1 MAALPVPCPVRLGI
15 VKNGGLPAQLHRY
28 TMEKNL
34 HKMEKLLKN
43 GVDVDCVNH
52 LGQTPLFCASLLGL
66 GSVTELLLQFGA
78 DPNYRC
84 EDRSTPVHAAVFSC
98 NPWLLSGLLDAGGD
112 LRLHDHKGRSPQ
124 DWAEVGAQEHSARML
139 EFLKSCVTHMHSL
152 SQSPQPREVR
162 RIPSSTSSKTL
173 LRSPSLLEL
182 LKSGGSDLHLNRNIT
197 KSSAC
202 DTVQCFGFGK
212 LCIDKPGHA
221 LGLLASLPVIG
232 DSELGQADD
241 EPLLSFTCGS
251 FITMTNYSWKGC
263 RVTVKELQSLSSP
276 QGGSQEAY
284 LDLMLIEL
292 EYCSQLFHPYL
303 LQLMA
308 VSMSSDLLRVRLVYE
323 RVQVGSLH
331 NLMHQRRA
339 EFPVLR
345 AETMLL
351 VVLQVC
357 EALLYL
363 HGRALVLRAL
373 SSHSVLLTHPGVA
386 KLSGLGFM
394 VPSDNSHPRP
404 SAHLPLPPGLYN
416 WAAPEVIRRRPC
428 TGKADLYSLCALIQ
442 ELYTDSVPW
451 GPVDPRW
458 IRQTVES
465 GQALA
470 TDSSVP
476 QPYYALV
483 RVGLQPRPQDR
494 THSLQDLRYTLRQ
507 DIKELSKIGG
517 RRSGLYTDIG
527 GGLRPAGWSPE
538 SAPVKEPADAGL
550 RPTTYADAQEGS
562 LGSSMDT
569 TVDREIKDQLSQ
581 LDKLLD
587 RETET
592 GGEGGMTTDSE
603 QPLFHRDISFR
614 DILPLDDWRLCS
626 VVPSEPYSSQ
636 EEESD
641 SSTVT
646 EEEDEEEERTIMKE
660 RAVQPERPVSKKLS
674 EHISSIVLNL
684 KVSQVLLQQSEC
696 NLADV
701 ETGRCRREP
710 VDEVDGGA
718 EGKDAQTPHVTSS
731 ASISLSSTLSG
742 SACSYMSRA
751 VGPPSQYRLLPHGVH
766 PSAKRLEAQ
775 LLKRG
780 ESRPLSAEELAA
792 WQREY
797 PSEEYPNLECTTL
810 ECPSVEYP
818 TLECTT
824 SEGTSSEGEEMSH
837 YSSAQ
842 ENSFVNMRPKRQQ
855 QAGRDRG
862 SRETERRGQQAETKQ
877 QSVDRH
883 ELTDRICL
891 SSEGT
896 DSLEDSPPPQPR
908 KPELPAKAKW
918 TSEVSELVARMT
930 RGRLGVAVGPPA
942 SSDSEEMEDRQG
954 LGPAVG
960 PPRPRQDPLGRSDNG
975 YRSSPAPAP
984 ASQPQK
990 AAAEAL
996 ESSSELEQI
1005 FKSFAGVQSESEED
1019 ADFHTVNRTFNMT
1032 GGVWEGAGQR
1042 EEEGTS
1048 ESDYTQSPVEPS
1060 SMFYTPNPEQRNNP
1074 SRDSQSPV
1082 SSEEDL
1088 DVTVEVCR
1096 AAASRTAP
1104 EEQTLETK
1112 HRMFISPECQPVQ
1125 EVSEEIDINP
1135 TVSQHAPSPLA
1146 SGLLDLADVSSI
1158 TCSPAQHQEWLGQE
1172 RLHPSPLNRRPP
1184 PCYSTPRSPATAP
1197 NYRAMGVTGEPIP
1210 PLPSLLDTSTWGST
1224 RSLPPHTESFTT
1236 ASLEASS
1243 TTDLSSVSQSP
1254 LMRDSSLEETD
1265 TPTGVPE
1272 FTTASSGE
1280 RQTTGPSQEG
1290 VGSTYTVPT
1299 TSQEREEEKN
1309 MACLEGE
1316 RGMSLAADREEE
1328 MEEEEEEEGELEG
1341 SDQGG
1346 CDGVDVD
1353 PMDEEPLDA
1362 SSSVL
1367 EGEDELVSDEE
1378 ELPDE
1383 EETDHEDEEV
1393 INDQSLI
1400 GEEDSVASTEQ
1411 AETSGTH
1418 HGSTHSEDDHSGC
1431 GPDTE
1436 GAAAPVQQSQSKG
1449 LSGGPDSLE
1458 ETDRAHSTLDEV
1470 LQGMLVERAAGHRVL
1485 RCPGLVAH
1493 PKQPLGVCESQD
1505 EGEVSED
1512 AGCPGGDRAEV
1523 AERKGVDTNDLVEP
1537 APVAEKLEMASH
1549 GTWSQPHRVIVLE
1562 QTPIK
1567 SLSDPNQVRL
1577 RKNM

>member
-34 HKMEKLLKN
+34 HKMEKLLKK

-66 GSVTELLLQFGA
+66 ASVTELLLQFGA
-78 DPNYRC
+78 DPNHRC
-84 EDRSTPVHAAVFSC
+84 EDRSTPVHAAVFAC

-124 DWAEVGAQEHSARML
+124 DWAEAGAQEHSARML
-139 EFLKSCVTHMHSL
+139 KFLKSCVTHMHSL
-152 SQSPQPREVR
+152 SQSPQPRELR
-162 RIPSSTSSKTL
+162 RTPASTSSKTL

-182 LKSGGSDLHLNRNIT
+182 LKSGGSDLHLNRKIT

-212 LCIDKPGHA
+212 LCINKPGHA
-221 LGLLASLPVIG
+221 LSLLASLPVIG

-292 EYCSQLFHPYL
+292 EYCNQLFHPYL

-308 VSMSSDLLRVRLVYE
+308 VSMSSDLLRVRLVFE
-323 RVQVGSLH
+323 RIHVGSLH
-331 NLMHQRRA
+331 NLLHQRRA

-363 HGRALVLRAL
+363 HSRALVLRAL
-373 SSHSVLLTHPGVA
+373 SSHSILLPHPGVA

-394 VPSDNSHPRP
+394 VPSDNSHRRP

-442 ELYTDSVPW
+442 ELYTDAVPW
-451 GPVDPRW
+451 GPVDPCW

-483 RVGLQPRPQDR
+483 RVGLQPRPEDR

-507 DIKELSKIGG
+507 DIKELSQVGG
-517 RRSGLYTDIG
+517 RRRSGLYTDVG
-527 GGLRPAGWSPE
+527 GRLRPAGWIPE
-538 SAPVKEPADAGL
+538 SVPVREPADL
-550 RPTTYADAQEGS
+550 RPTAYTDPHEGS
-562 LGSSMDT
+562 LGSS
-569 TVDREIKDQLSQ
+569 VDREIQDQLNE

-587 RETET
+587 RENETE
-592 GGEGGMTTDSE
+592 GGEGGMTTDSDH
-603 QPLFHRDISFR
+603 PIFHGDISFR

-626 VVPSEPYSSQ
+626 VVPTEPYNTQ
-636 EEESD
+636 EEDSD

-646 EEEDEEEERTIMKE
+646 EEEEEERTIMKE
-660 RAVQPERPVSKKLS
+660 RAVQPERPVSGKLS

-696 NLADV
+696 SLAAV
-701 ETGRCRREP
+701 EMGRCRQQQERGK

-718 EGKDAQTPHVTSS
+718 EGKDAQTPHVSS
-731 ASISLSSTLSG
+731 ASTSLSSTLSG
-742 SACSYMSRA
+742 SVCSYMSRA

-775 LLKRG
+775 LLKEG
-780 ESRPLSAEELAA
+780 ESRLLSAEELAA

-797 PSEEYPNLECTTL
+797 PAEEYPNLECTTL
-810 ECPSVEYP
+810 ECPSEEYP

-824 SEGTSSEGEEMSH
+824 SEGTGSEGEEMSH
-837 YSSAQ
+837 YSSAP
-842 ENSFVNMRPKRQQ
+842 EDSFVNIRPRRQQ

-862 SRETERRGQQAETKQ
+862 SRGTVRGGQQAETKQ
-877 QSVDRH
+877 QSVDRQ
-883 ELTDRICL
+883 ELTDRLCL

-896 DSLEDSPPPQPR
+896 ESLEDSPRQ
-908 KPELPAKAKW
+908 PELSAKAKW

-954 LGPAVG
+954 QGLERAVE
-960 PPRPRQDPLGRSDNG
+960 PPRQDPLGRSDNG
-975 YRSSPAPAP
+975 YRSSPAPA
-984 ASQPQK
+984 SQPQK

-996 ESSSELEQI
+996 ESSPELEQI

-1032 GGVWEGAGQR
+1032 CGVWEDTGQR

-1060 SMFYTPNPEQRNNP
+1060 SMFYTPNPEQRNNS

-1096 AAASRTAP
+1096 AAASRTTP

-1112 HRMFISPECQPVQ
+1112 HRKCRPVQ
-1125 EVSEEIDINP
+1125 ESDEIDINP
-1135 TVSQHAPSPLA
+1135 TVSQHAPFPMARSCVCLY
-1146 SGLLDLADVSSI
+1146 SGLPDLADVSSI
-1158 TCSPAQHQEWLGQE
+1158 TCSPAQHNEWLGQAS
-1172 RLHPSPLNRRPP
+1172 LHPSPMKRWPP

-1197 NYRAMGVTGEPIP
+1197 NDRAMGVTGEPIP

-1224 RSLPPHTESFTT
+1224 RSLPPHAESFTT
-1236 ASLEASS
+1236 ASLGASS
-1243 TTDLSSVSQSP
+1243 TTDLSRQTSP
-1254 LMRDSSLEETD
+1254 LMRDSSLEETGMAV
-1265 TPTGVPE
+1265 GVSE

-1280 RQTTGPSQEG
+1280 RPTTGTSQEG
-1290 VGSTYTVPT
+1290 VGSTYTIPT
-1299 TSQEREEEKN
+1299 TSQEREVVEERESLEEKN
-1309 MACLEGE
+1309 MEYLEGE
-1316 RGMSLAADREEE
+1316 RGMLLAADRKQ
-1328 MEEEEEEEGELEG
+1328 ELEG
-1341 SDQGG
+1341 SDHGS
-1346 CDGVDVD
+1346 CADVDVD
-1353 PMDEEPLDA
+1353 LMDEDTLDA

-1378 ELPDE
+1378 ELPGE

-1393 INDQSLI
+1393 INDQVLT
-1400 GEEDSVASTEQ
+1400 GEEGSVASTEQ
-1411 AETSGTH
+1411 AETSGAH
-1418 HGSTHSEDDHSGC
+1418 HGSTHSEDYLSGC

-1436 GAAAPVQQSQSKG
+1436 GAAAPVQQSQAKG

-1458 ETDRAHSTLDEV
+1458 ETDR
-1470 LQGMLVERAAGHRVL
+1470 
-1485 RCPGLVAH
+1485 
-1493 PKQPLGVCESQD
+1493 LGVCELQE
-1505 EGEVSED
+1505 EGELSED
-1512 AGCPGGDRAEV
+1512 AGCPGGDRAKV
-1523 AERKGVDTNDLVEP
+1523 AERKGVDTNEWTEP

-1549 GTWSQPHRVIVLE
+1549 ETWSQPHRVIVLE

-1567 SLSDPNQVRL
+1567 SQSDPNQVRL

>member
-28 TMEKNL
+28 TLEKNL
-34 HKMEKLLKN
+34 HKLEKLLKK

-66 GSVTELLLQFGA
+66 ASVTELLLQFGA
-78 DPNYRC
+78 DPNHRC
-84 EDRSTPVHAAVFSC
+84 EDRSTPVHAAVFAC

-124 DWAEVGAQEHSARML
+124 GWAEAGAQEHSARML
-139 EFLKSCVTHMHSL
+139 KFLKSCVTHMHSL
-152 SQSPQPREVR
+152 SQSPQPRELR
-162 RIPSSTSSKTL
+162 RTPTSTSSKTL

-182 LKSGGSDLHLNRNIT
+182 LKSGGSDLHLNRKIT

-212 LCIDKPGHA
+212 MCIDKLGHA
-221 LGLLASLPVIG
+221 LGLLAFLPVIG

-241 EPLLSFTCGS
+241 EPLLSFTCGA

-263 RVTVKELQSLSSP
+263 RITVKELQSISP

-292 EYCSQLFHPYL
+292 EYCTQLFHPYL

-308 VSMSSDLLRVRLVYE
+308 VSMSSDLLRVRLVFE
-323 RVQVGSLH
+323 RVHVGSLH
-331 NLMHQRRA
+331 NLLHQRRA

-373 SSHSVLLTHPGVA
+373 SSHSILLTHPGVA

-394 VPSDNSHPRP
+394 VPSDNSHRRP

-483 RVGLQPRPQDR
+483 RVGLQPRPEDR

-507 DIKELSKIGG
+507 DMKELSQVDGR
-517 RRSGLYTDIG
+517 RRSGLYTDVG

-538 SAPVKEPADAGL
+538 SAPVKEPADL
-550 RPTTYADAQEGS
+550 RPTAYTDPQEGS
-562 LGSSMDT
+562 LGSSMVT
-569 TVDREIKDQLSQ
+569 TVDREIQDQLNE

-587 RETET
+587 RENETER
-592 GGEGGMTTDSE
+592 GEGGMTTDSE
-603 QPLFHRDISFR
+603 QPIFHRDISFR
-614 DILPLDDWRLCS
+614 DTLPLDDWRLCS
-626 VVPSEPYSSQ
+626 VVPSEPYNTQ
-636 EEESD
+636 EEEESD

-646 EEEDEEEERTIMKE
+646 EDEEEEERTIMKE
-660 RAVQPERPVSKKLS
+660 RAVQPERQVSGKLS

-696 NLADV
+696 NLAVV
-701 ETGRCRREP
+701 ETGRCRRQQERGA

-718 EGKDAQTPHVTSS
+718 EGKDAQTPHISSS
-731 ASISLSSTLSG
+731 ASTSLSSTLSG
-742 SACSYMSRA
+742 SMCSYMSRA

-775 LLKRG
+775 LLKGG
-780 ESRPLSAEELAA
+780 ESRPLSAEELVA

-797 PSEEYPNLECTTL
+797 PAEEYPNLECTTL
-810 ECPSVEYP
+810 ECPSEEY
-818 TLECTT
+818 TT
-824 SEGTSSEGEEMSH
+824 SEGTGSEGEEMSH
-837 YSSAQ
+837 YSSAP
-842 ENSFVNMRPKRQQ
+842 EDSFVNICPRRQQ

-862 SRETERRGQQAETKQ
+862 TVRGGQQAETKQ
-877 QSVDRH
+877 QSVDRQ
-883 ELTDRICL
+883 ELTDRLCL

-896 DSLEDSPPPQPR
+896 ESLEDSPRQ
-908 KPELPAKAKW
+908 PELPAKAKW

-930 RGRLGVAVGPPA
+930 RGCLGVAVGPPA

-954 LGPAVG
+954 FGRAVE
-960 PPRPRQDPLGRSDNG
+960 PPRQNPLGRSDNG
-975 YRSSPAPAP
+975 YRSSPDP

-1032 GGVWEGAGQR
+1032 CGVWEGAGQR

-1082 SSEEDL
+1082 SSEDDL

-1096 AAASRTAP
+1096 AAVSRTAP
-1104 EEQTLETK
+1104 EEPTLETK
-1112 HRMFISPECQPVQ
+1112 HRKCQPVQ
-1125 EVSEEIDINP
+1125 ESDEIDINP
-1135 TVSQHAPSPLA
+1135 TVSQHAPFPMA
-1146 SGLLDLADVSSI
+1146 SGLPDLADVSSI
-1158 TCSPAQHQEWLGQE
+1158 TCSPAQHHEWLGQE
-1172 RLHPSPLNRRPP
+1172 RLHPSPLNRQPP

-1224 RSLPPHTESFTT
+1224 RSLPPHTESFAT
-1236 ASLEASS
+1236 ASLGAS
-1243 TTDLSSVSQSP
+1243 TTDFSRHNSS
-1254 LMRDSSLEETD
+1254 LMRDSSLEETG
-1265 TPTGVPE
+1265 TPVGMSE
-1272 FTTASSGE
+1272 FTTANSGE
-1280 RQTTGPSQEG
+1280 RQTTRTSHKG
-1290 VGSTYTVPT
+1290 VGSTYTIPT
-1299 TSQEREEEKN
+1299 TSQEREEVEERESLEEKN
-1309 MACLEGE
+1309 MEYLEGE
-1316 RGMSLAADREEE
+1316 RGMSLVADRKE
-1328 MEEEEEEEGELEG
+1328 ELEG
-1341 SDQGG
+1341 SDQGR
-1346 CDGVDVD
+1346 CAGVDVD
-1353 PMDEEPLDA
+1353 LMDEDPLDA

-1367 EGEDELVSDEE
+1367 EGEDELVSDKE
-1378 ELPDE
+1378 ELPGE
-1383 EETDHEDEEV
+1383 EETDDEDEEV
-1393 INDQSLI
+1393 INDQVLT
-1400 GEEDSVASTEQ
+1400 GEEGSVTSTEQ
-1411 AETSGTH
+1411 AETSGAH
-1418 HGSTHSEDDHSGC
+1418 HCSTHSEDDLSGC

-1436 GAAAPVQQSQSKG
+1436 GAAAPVQQSQAQG
-1449 LSGGPDSLE
+1449 LSGGLDSLE

-1485 RCPGLVAH
+1485 KSPGLVAH
-1493 PKQPLGVCESQD
+1493 PKQQLGVCEPQV
-1505 EGEVSED
+1505 EGELSED

-1523 AERKGVDTNDLVEP
+1523 GERKGVDTNDWTEP

-1549 GTWSQPHRVIVLE
+1549 ETWSQPHRLIVLE

-1567 SLSDPNQVRL
+1567 SQSDPNQVRL

>member
-15 VKNGGLPAQLHRY
+15 VKNGGLPAQLHMY
-28 TMEKNL
+28 TLQKNL
-34 HKMEKLLKN
+34 HKMEKLLKK

-66 GSVTELLLQFGA
+66 ASVTELLLQFGA
-78 DPNYRC
+78 DPNHRC
-84 EDRSTPVHAAVFSC
+84 EDRSTPVHAAVFAC

-124 DWAEVGAQEHSARML
+124 DWAEAGAQEHSARML
-139 EFLKSCVTHMHSL
+139 KFLKSCVTHMHSL
-152 SQSPQPREVR
+152 SQLPQPRELR
-162 RIPSSTSSKTL
+162 RTPTSTSSKTL

-182 LKSGGSDLHLNRNIT
+182 LKSGGSDLHLNRKIT

-212 LCIDKPGHA
+212 LCIDKPGYA

-241 EPLLSFTCGS
+241 EPLLSFSCGA

-263 RVTVKELQSLSSP
+263 RITVKELQSISP

-292 EYCSQLFHPYL
+292 EYCNQLFHPYL

-308 VSMSSDLLRVRLVYE
+308 VSMSSDLLRVRLVFE
-323 RVQVGSLH
+323 RVHVGSLH
-331 NLMHQRRA
+331 NLLHQRRA

-373 SSHSVLLTHPGVA
+373 SSHSILLTHPGVA

-394 VPSDNSHPRP
+394 VPSDNSHCRP

-416 WAAPEVIRRRPC
+416 WAAPEVIRQRPC

-483 RVGLQPRPQDR
+483 RVGLQPRPEDR

-507 DIKELSKIGG
+507 DMKEMSQVGG
-517 RRSGLYTDIG
+517 RRSGLYTDVG

-538 SAPVKEPADAGL
+538 SAPVKEPADL
-550 RPTTYADAQEGS
+550 RPTAYTDPQEGS

-569 TVDREIKDQLSQ
+569 TVDREIQDQLNE

-587 RETET
+587 RENETER
-592 GGEGGMTTDSE
+592 GEGEMTTDSE
-603 QPLFHRDISFR
+603 QPIFHRDISFR

-626 VVPSEPYSSQ
+626 VVPSEPYITQ

-646 EEEDEEEERTIMKE
+646 EEEEEERTIMKE
-660 RAVQPERPVSKKLS
+660 RAVQPECPVSGKLS

-696 NLADV
+696 NLAAV
-701 ETGRCRREP
+701 ETGRCRRQQARGA

-718 EGKDAQTPHVTSS
+718 EGKDAQTPHISSS
-731 ASISLSSTLSG
+731 ASTSLSSTLSG
-742 SACSYMSRA
+742 SVCSYMSRA

-775 LLKRG
+775 LLKGG
-780 ESRPLSAEELAA
+780 EARPISAEELAA

-797 PSEEYPNLECTTL
+797 PAEEYPNLECTT
-810 ECPSVEYP
+810 
-818 TLECTT
+818 
-824 SEGTSSEGEEMSH
+824 SEGTGSEGEEMSH
-837 YSSAQ
+837 YSSAP
-842 ENSFVNMRPKRQQ
+842 EDSFVNICPRRQQ

-862 SRETERRGQQAETKQ
+862 SRGTVRGGQQAETKQ
-877 QSVDRH
+877 QSVDRQ
-883 ELTDRICL
+883 ELTDRLCL

-896 DSLEDSPPPQPR
+896 ESLEDSPR
-908 KPELPAKAKW
+908 RPEIPAKAKW

-930 RGRLGVAVGPPA
+930 RGRLWVAVGPPA

-954 LGPAVG
+954 FGRAVE
-960 PPRPRQDPLGRSDNG
+960 PPRQDPLGRSDNG
-975 YRSSPAPAP
+975 YRSSPDP

-1032 GGVWEGAGQR
+1032 CGVWEGSGQR

-1096 AAASRTAP
+1096 GADSRTVP

-1112 HRMFISPECQPVQ
+1112 HGKYQPVQ
-1125 EVSEEIDINP
+1125 ESDEIDINP
-1135 TVSQHAPSPLA
+1135 TVSQHAPFPMA
-1146 SGLLDLADVSSI
+1146 SGLPDLADVSSI
-1158 TCSPAQHQEWLGQE
+1158 TCSPAQHHEWLGQE
-1172 RLHPSPLNRRPP
+1172 RLQPSPLNRRPP

-1210 PLPSLLDTSTWGST
+1210 ALPSLLDTSTWGST
-1224 RSLPPHTESFTT
+1224 RSLPPHTESFAT
-1236 ASLEASS
+1236 ASLGAS
-1243 TTDLSSVSQSP
+1243 TTDLSRQTSP
-1254 LMRDSSLEETD
+1254 LMRDSSLEETG
-1265 TPTGVPE
+1265 TPVGVSE

-1280 RQTTGPSQEG
+1280 RQTTGTSQEG
-1290 VGSTYTVPT
+1290 VGPTYTVPT
-1299 TSQEREEEKN
+1299 TSQERLEERESLEEKN
-1309 MACLEGE
+1309 MEYLEGE
-1316 RGMSLAADREEE
+1316 RGMSLAADRKE
-1328 MEEEEEEEGELEG
+1328 ELEG
-1341 SDQGG
+1341 SDQGS
-1346 CDGVDVD
+1346 CAGVDVD
-1353 PMDEEPLDA
+1353 LMDEDPLDA

-1367 EGEDELVSDEE
+1367 EEDELVSDEE
-1378 ELPDE
+1378 ELPGE

-1393 INDQSLI
+1393 INDQVLT
-1400 GEEDSVASTEQ
+1400 GEEGSVASTEQ
-1411 AETSGTH
+1411 AETSGAH
-1418 HGSTHSEDDHSGC
+1418 HGSTHSEDYLSGC

-1436 GAAAPVQQSQSKG
+1436 GAAAPVQQSQAKG

-1485 RCPGLVAH
+1485 KSPGLVAH
-1493 PKQPLGVCESQD
+1493 PKQQLGVCEPQV
-1505 EGEVSED
+1505 EGELNED

-1523 AERKGVDTNDLVEP
+1523 AERKGVDTDWTEP

-1549 GTWSQPHRVIVLE
+1549 ETWSQPHRVIVLE

-1567 SLSDPNQVRL
+1567 SQSDPNQVR
-1577 RKNM
+1577 KNM

>member
-1 MAALPVPCPVRLGI
+1 
-15 VKNGGLPAQLHRY
+15 
-28 TMEKNL
+28 
-34 HKMEKLLKN
+34 
-43 GVDVDCVNH
+43 
-52 LGQTPLFCASLLGL
+52 
-66 GSVTELLLQFGA
+66 
-78 DPNYRC
+78 
-84 EDRSTPVHAAVFSC
+84 
-98 NPWLLSGLLDAGGD
+98 
-112 LRLHDHKGRSPQ
+112 
-124 DWAEVGAQEHSARML
+124 
-139 EFLKSCVTHMHSL
+139 
-152 SQSPQPREVR
+152 
-162 RIPSSTSSKTL
+162 
-173 LRSPSLLEL
+173 
-182 LKSGGSDLHLNRNIT
+182 
-197 KSSAC
+197 
-202 DTVQCFGFGK
+202 
-212 LCIDKPGHA
+212 
-221 LGLLASLPVIG
+221 
-232 DSELGQADD
+232 
-241 EPLLSFTCGS
+241 
-251 FITMTNYSWKGC
+251 
-263 RVTVKELQSLSSP
+263 
-276 QGGSQEAY
+276 
-284 LDLMLIEL
+284 
-292 EYCSQLFHPYL
+292 
-303 LQLMA
+303 MA
-308 VSMSSDLLRVRLVYE
+308 VSMSSDLMRVRLVFE
-323 RVQVGSLH
+323 RVHVGSLH
-331 NLMHQRRA
+331 NLLHQRRA

-363 HGRALVLRAL
+363 HSRALVLRAL
-373 SSHSVLLTHPGVA
+373 SSHSILLTHPGVA

-394 VPSDNSHPRP
+394 VPSDNSHRRP

-442 ELYTDSVPW
+442 ELYTDTVPW

-483 RVGLQPRPQDR
+483 RVGLQPRPEDR

-507 DIKELSKIGG
+507 DMKELSQVGAR

-538 SAPVKEPADAGL
+538 SAPVKEPADL
-550 RPTTYADAQEGS
+550 RPTAYTDPQEGS

-569 TVDREIKDQLSQ
+569 TVDREIQDQLSE

-587 RETET
+587 RENETER
-592 GGEGGMTTDSE
+592 GEGGMTTDSE
-603 QPLFHRDISFR
+603 QPIFHRDISFR

-626 VVPSEPYSSQ
+626 VVPSEPYNTQ

-646 EEEDEEEERTIMKE
+646 EEEEEEEERTIMKE
-660 RAVQPERPVSKKLS
+660 RAVQPERPVSGKLS

-696 NLADV
+696 NLATV
-701 ETGRCRREP
+701 ETGRSRQERGA

-718 EGKDAQTPHVTSS
+718 EGKDAQTPHISSS
-731 ASISLSSTLSG
+731 ASTSLSSTLSG
-742 SACSYMSRA
+742 SVCSYMSRA

-775 LLKRG
+775 LLKGG
-780 ESRPLSAEELAA
+780 ESMPLSAEELAA

-797 PSEEYPNLECTTL
+797 PAEEYPNLECTTL
-810 ECPSVEYP
+810 ECPSEEYP

-824 SEGTSSEGEEMSH
+824 SEGTGSEGEEMSH
-837 YSSAQ
+837 YSSAP
-842 ENSFVNMRPKRQQ
+842 EDSFVNLCPRRQQ
-855 QAGRDRG
+855 QVGRDGG
-862 SRETERRGQQAETKQ
+862 SRETVRRGPQAETKQ
-877 QSVDRH
+877 QSVDRQ
-883 ELTDRICL
+883 ELTDRLCL

-896 DSLEDSPPPQPR
+896 ESLEDSPRQ
-908 KPELPAKAKW
+908 PELPAKAKW

-954 LGPAVG
+954 FGRVVEP
-960 PPRPRQDPLGRSDNG
+960 PRQDPLGRSDNG
-975 YRSSPAPAP
+975 YRSAPDP
-984 ASQPQK
+984 ASKPQK

-1019 ADFHTVNRTFNMT
+1019 ADFHTVNRSFNMT
-1032 GGVWEGAGQR
+1032 CGVWEGSGQR

-1048 ESDYTQSPVEPS
+1048 ESDYTQSPVEAS

-1082 SSEEDL
+1082 SSEDDL

-1096 AAASRTAP
+1096 AADSRTVP
-1104 EEQTLETK
+1104 EEQKLETK
-1112 HRMFISPECQPVQ
+1112 HGKCQPVQ
-1125 EVSEEIDINP
+1125 ESDEIDINP
-1135 TVSQHAPSPLA
+1135 TVSQHAPFPMA
-1146 SGLLDLADVSSI
+1146 SGLPDLADVSSI
-1158 TCSPAQHQEWLGQE
+1158 TYSPAQHHEWLDQE
-1172 RLHPSPLNRRPP
+1172 RLQPSPLNRRPP
-1184 PCYSTPRSPATAP
+1184 PCYSTPCSPATAP

-1224 RSLPPHTESFTT
+1224 RSLPPHTESFAI
-1236 ASLEASS
+1236 ASLGAS
-1243 TTDLSSVSQSP
+1243 TTDLSRQTSP
-1254 LMRDSSLEETD
+1254 LMRDSSVEETG
-1265 TPTGVPE
+1265 THVGVSE

-1280 RQTTGPSQEG
+1280 RRTTGTSQEG

-1299 TSQEREEEKN
+1299 TSQEREEVEERESLEEKN
-1309 MACLEGE
+1309 MEYLEGE
-1316 RGMSLAADREEE
+1316 RGMSLAADRK
-1328 MEEEEEEEGELEG
+1328 ELEG
-1341 SDQGG
+1341 SDQGS
-1346 CDGVDVD
+1346 CAGVDVD
-1353 PMDEEPLDA
+1353 LMDEDPLDA

-1378 ELPDE
+1378 ELPGE
-1383 EETDHEDEEV
+1383 EETDHEDEDV
-1393 INDQSLI
+1393 INDQVLTD
-1400 GEEDSVASTEQ
+1400 EEGSVASTQQ
-1411 AETSGTH
+1411 AETSGAH
-1418 HGSTHSEDDHSGC
+1418 HGSTHSEDSLSGC

-1436 GAAAPVQQSQSKG
+1436 GAASSVQQSQAKG

-1470 LQGMLVERAAGHRVL
+1470 LQGMLVERAAGQRVL
-1485 RCPGLVAH
+1485 KSPGLVAH
-1493 PKQPLGVCESQD
+1493 PKQQLGVCEPQV
-1505 EGEVSED
+1505 EGELSED

-1523 AERKGVDTNDLVEP
+1523 AERKGVDTNDWTEP
-1537 APVAEKLEMASH
+1537 APVAGLLS
-1549 GTWSQPHRVIVLE
+1549 WSRLPSKAKV
-1562 QTPIK
+1562 TPTK
-1567 SLSDPNQVRL
+1567 
-1577 RKNM
+1577 

>member
-28 TMEKNL
+28 TLEKNL
-34 HKMEKLLKN
+34 HKMEKLLKK

-66 GSVTELLLQFGA
+66 ASVTELLLQFGA
-78 DPNYRC
+78 DPNHRC
-84 EDRSTPVHAAVFSC
+84 EDRSTPVHAAVFAC

-124 DWAEVGAQEHSARML
+124 DWAEAGAQEHSARML
-139 EFLKSCVTHMHSL
+139 KFLKSCVNHMHSL
-152 SQSPQPREVR
+152 SQSPQPMELR
-162 RIPSSTSSKTL
+162 RTPTSTSSKTL

-182 LKSGGSDLHLNRNIT
+182 LKSGGSDLHLNRKIT

-212 LCIDKPGHA
+212 LCIDKPGYA

-241 EPLLSFTCGS
+241 EPLLSFSCGA

-263 RVTVKELQSLSSP
+263 RITVKELQSISP

-292 EYCSQLFHPYL
+292 EYCNQLFHPYL

-308 VSMSSDLLRVRLVYE
+308 VSMSSDLMRVRLVFE
-323 RVQVGSLH
+323 RVHVGSLH
-331 NLMHQRRA
+331 NLLHQRRA

-373 SSHSVLLTHPGVA
+373 SSHSILLTHPGVA

-394 VPSDNSHPRP
+394 VPSDNSHRRP

-428 TGKADLYSLCALIQ
+428 TGKADLYSLCAIIQ
-442 ELYTDSVPW
+442 ELYTDTVPW

-483 RVGLQPRPQDR
+483 RVGLQPRPEDR

-507 DIKELSKIGG
+507 DMKELSQVGG
-517 RRSGLYTDIG
+517 RRRSGLYTDVG

-538 SAPVKEPADAGL
+538 SAPVKKPADL
-550 RPTTYADAQEGS
+550 RPTAYTDPQEGS

-569 TVDREIKDQLSQ
+569 RVDREIQDQLNE

-587 RETET
+587 RENETE
-592 GGEGGMTTDSE
+592 GGEGGMSTDSE
-603 QPLFHRDISFR
+603 QPIFHRDISFR

-626 VVPSEPYSSQ
+626 VVPSEPYNTQ

-646 EEEDEEEERTIMKE
+646 EEEEEERTIMKE
-660 RAVQPERPVSKKLS
+660 RAVQPERPVSGKLS

-696 NLADV
+696 NLATV
-701 ETGRCRREP
+701 ETGRSRRQQERGA

-718 EGKDAQTPHVTSS
+718 EGKDPQTPHISSS
-731 ASISLSSTLSG
+731 ASTSLSSTLSG
-742 SACSYMSRA
+742 SVCSYMSRA

-775 LLKRG
+775 LLKGG
-780 ESRPLSAEELAA
+780 ESMPLSAEELAA

-797 PSEEYPNLECTTL
+797 PAEEYPNLECSTL
-810 ECPSVEYP
+810 ECPSEEYP

-824 SEGTSSEGEEMSH
+824 SEETGSEGEEMSH
-837 YSSAQ
+837 YSSAP
-842 ENSFVNMRPKRQQ
+842 EDSFVNICPRRQQ
-855 QAGRDRG
+855 QAGRDGG
-862 SRETERRGQQAETKQ
+862 SRGTVRGGPQAETKQ
-877 QSVDRH
+877 QSVDRQ
-883 ELTDRICL
+883 ELTDRLCL

-896 DSLEDSPPPQPR
+896 ESLEDSPRQ
-908 KPELPAKAKW
+908 PELPAKAKW

-954 LGPAVG
+954 FGRVLE

-975 YRSSPAPAP
+975 YRSSPDP
-984 ASQPQK
+984 ASKPQK

-996 ESSSELEQI
+996 ESSSELELI

-1019 ADFHTVNRTFNMT
+1019 ADFHTVNRSFNMT
-1032 GGVWEGAGQR
+1032 CGVWEGSGQR

-1096 AAASRTAP
+1096 AADSRTVP
-1104 EEQTLETK
+1104 EEQKLETK
-1112 HRMFISPECQPVQ
+1112 HGKCQPVQ
-1125 EVSEEIDINP
+1125 ESDEIDINP
-1135 TVSQHAPSPLA
+1135 TVSQQAPFPMA
-1146 SGLLDLADVSSI
+1146 SGLPDLADVSSI
-1158 TCSPAQHQEWLGQE
+1158 MCSPTQHHEWLGQE
-1172 RLHPSPLNRRPP
+1172 RLQPSPLNRRPP

-1224 RSLPPHTESFTT
+1224 RSLPPHTESFAI
-1236 ASLEASS
+1236 ASLGAS
-1243 TTDLSSVSQSP
+1243 TTDLSRQTSP
-1254 LMRDSSLEETD
+1254 LMRDSSLEETG
-1265 TPTGVPE
+1265 THVGVSE

-1280 RQTTGPSQEG
+1280 RRTTGTSQEG
-1290 VGSTYTVPT
+1290 VGSTYTVPI
-1299 TSQEREEEKN
+1299 TSQEREEVEERESLEEKN
-1309 MACLEGE
+1309 MEYLEGE
-1316 RGMSLAADREEE
+1316 RGMSLAADRKE
-1328 MEEEEEEEGELEG
+1328 ELEG
-1341 SDQGG
+1341 SDQGS
-1346 CDGVDVD
+1346 CAGVDVD
-1353 PMDEEPLDA
+1353 LMDEDPLDA

-1378 ELPDE
+1378 ELPGE
-1383 EETDHEDEEV
+1383 EETDHEDEDV
-1393 INDQSLI
+1393 INDQVLTD
-1400 GEEDSVASTEQ
+1400 EEGSVASTQQ
-1411 AETSGTH
+1411 AETSGAH
-1418 HGSTHSEDDHSGC
+1418 HGSTHSEDYLSGC
-1431 GPDTE
+1431 PDTE
-1436 GAAAPVQQSQSKG
+1436 GAAASVQQSQAKG

-1470 LQGMLVERAAGHRVL
+1470 LQGMLVERAAGQRVL
-1485 RCPGLVAH
+1485 KSPGLVAH
-1493 PKQPLGVCESQD
+1493 PKQQLGVCEPQV
-1505 EGEVSED
+1505 EGELSED

-1523 AERKGVDTNDLVEP
+1523 AERKGVDTNDWTEP

-1549 GTWSQPHRVIVLE
+1549 ETWSQPHRVIVLE

-1567 SLSDPNQVRL
+1567 SQSDPNQVRL

>member
-28 TMEKNL
+28 TLEKNL
-34 HKMEKLLKN
+34 HKMEKLLKK

-66 GSVTELLLQFGA
+66 ACVTELLLQFGA
-78 DPNYRC
+78 DPNHRC
-84 EDRSTPVHAAVFSC
+84 EDRSTPVHAAVFAC

-124 DWAEVGAQEHSARML
+124 DWAEAGAQEHSARML
-139 EFLKSCVTHMHSL
+139 KFLKSCVNHMHSL
-152 SQSPQPREVR
+152 SQSPQPRELR
-162 RIPSSTSSKTL
+162 RTPTSTSSKTL

-182 LKSGGSDLHLNRNIT
+182 LKSGGSDLHLNRKIT

-212 LCIDKPGHA
+212 LCIDKPGYA

-241 EPLLSFTCGS
+241 EPLLSFSCGA

-263 RVTVKELQSLSSP
+263 RITVKELQSISP

-292 EYCSQLFHPYL
+292 EYCNQLFHPYL

-308 VSMSSDLLRVRLVYE
+308 VSMSSDLMRVRLVFE
-323 RVQVGSLH
+323 RVHVGSLH
-331 NLMHQRRA
+331 NLLHQRRA

-373 SSHSVLLTHPGVA
+373 SSHSILLTHPGVA

-394 VPSDNSHPRP
+394 VPSDNSHRRP

-428 TGKADLYSLCALIQ
+428 TGKADLYSLCAIIQ
-442 ELYTDSVPW
+442 ELYTDTVPW

-483 RVGLQPRPQDR
+483 RVGLQPRPEDR

-507 DIKELSKIGG
+507 DMKELSQVGG
-517 RRSGLYTDIG
+517 RRRSGLYTDVG

-538 SAPVKEPADAGL
+538 SAPVKEPADL
-550 RPTTYADAQEGS
+550 RPTAYTDPQEGS

-569 TVDREIKDQLSQ
+569 TVDREIQDQLNE

-587 RETET
+587 RENETER
-592 GGEGGMTTDSE
+592 GEGGMTTDSE
-603 QPLFHRDISFR
+603 QPIFHRDISFR

-626 VVPSEPYSSQ
+626 VVPSEPYNTQ

-646 EEEDEEEERTIMKE
+646 EEEEEERTIMKE
-660 RAVQPERPVSKKLS
+660 RAVQPERPVSGKLS

-696 NLADV
+696 NLATV
-701 ETGRCRREP
+701 ETGRSRRQQERGA

-718 EGKDAQTPHVTSS
+718 EGKYPQTPHISSS
-731 ASISLSSTLSG
+731 ASTSLSSTLSG
-742 SACSYMSRA
+742 SVCSYMSRA

-775 LLKRG
+775 LLKGG
-780 ESRPLSAEELAA
+780 ESMPLSAEELAA

-797 PSEEYPNLECTTL
+797 PAEEYPNLECTTL
-810 ECPSVEYP
+810 ECPSEEYP

-824 SEGTSSEGEEMSH
+824 SEGTGSEGEEMSH
-837 YSSAQ
+837 YSSAP
-842 ENSFVNMRPKRQQ
+842 EDSFVNICPRRQQ
-855 QAGRDRG
+855 QAGRDGG
-862 SRETERRGQQAETKQ
+862 SRGTVRGGPQAETKQ
-877 QSVDRH
+877 QSVDRQ
-883 ELTDRICL
+883 ELTDRLCL

-896 DSLEDSPPPQPR
+896 ESLEDSPRQ
-908 KPELPAKAKW
+908 PELPAKAKW

-954 LGPAVG
+954 FGRVLE

-975 YRSSPAPAP
+975 YRSSPDP
-984 ASQPQK
+984 ASKPQK
-990 AAAEAL
+990 AAAKAL

-1019 ADFHTVNRTFNMT
+1019 ADFHTVNRSFNMT
-1032 GGVWEGAGQR
+1032 CGVWEGSGQR
-1042 EEEGTS
+1042 EGEGTS

-1096 AAASRTAP
+1096 AADSRTVP
-1104 EEQTLETK
+1104 EEQKLETK
-1112 HRMFISPECQPVQ
+1112 HGKCQPVQ
-1125 EVSEEIDINP
+1125 ESDEIDINP
-1135 TVSQHAPSPLA
+1135 TVSQHVPFPMA
-1146 SGLLDLADVSSI
+1146 SGLPDLADVSSI
-1158 TCSPAQHQEWLGQE
+1158 TCSPAQHHEWLGQE
-1172 RLHPSPLNRRPP
+1172 RLQPSPLNRRPP
-1184 PCYSTPRSPATAP
+1184 PCYSTPRSP
-1197 NYRAMGVTGEPIP
+1197 
-1210 PLPSLLDTSTWGST
+1210 
-1224 RSLPPHTESFTT
+1224 
-1236 ASLEASS
+1236 
-1243 TTDLSSVSQSP
+1243 
-1254 LMRDSSLEETD
+1254 
-1265 TPTGVPE
+1265 
-1272 FTTASSGE
+1272 
-1280 RQTTGPSQEG
+1280 
-1290 VGSTYTVPT
+1290 
-1299 TSQEREEEKN
+1299 
-1309 MACLEGE
+1309 
-1316 RGMSLAADREEE
+1316 
-1328 MEEEEEEEGELEG
+1328 
-1341 SDQGG
+1341 
-1346 CDGVDVD
+1346 
-1353 PMDEEPLDA
+1353 
-1362 SSSVL
+1362 
-1367 EGEDELVSDEE
+1367 EDELVSDEE
-1378 ELPDE
+1378 ELHGE
-1383 EETDHEDEEV
+1383 EETDHEDEDV
-1393 INDQSLI
+1393 INDQVLTD
-1400 GEEDSVASTEQ
+1400 EEGSVASTQQ
-1411 AETSGTH
+1411 AETSGAH
-1418 HGSTHSEDDHSGC
+1418 HGSTHSEDYLSGC

-1436 GAAAPVQQSQSKG
+1436 GAAASVQQSQAKG

-1470 LQGMLVERAAGHRVL
+1470 LQGMLVERAAGQRVL
-1485 RCPGLVAH
+1485 KSPGLVAH
-1493 PKQPLGVCESQD
+1493 PKQQLGVCEPQV
-1505 EGEVSED
+1505 EGELSED

-1523 AERKGVDTNDLVEP
+1523 AERKGVDTNDWTEP

-1549 GTWSQPHRVIVLE
+1549 ETWSQPHRVIVLE

-1567 SLSDPNQVRL
+1567 SQSDPNQVRL

>member
-112 LRLHDHKGRSPQ
+112 LRLHDHKGRSPR

-162 RIPSSTSSKTL
+162 RTPSSTSSKTL

-182 LKSGGSDLHLNRNIT
+182 LKSGGSDLHLNRKIT

-517 RRSGLYTDIG
+517 RRSGLYTNIG

-538 SAPVKEPADAGL
+538 SAPVKEPADAGGL

-797 PSEEYPNLECTTL
+797 PAEEYPNLECTTL
-810 ECPSVEYP
+810 ECPSEEYP

-824 SEGTSSEGEEMSH
+824 SEGTGSEGEEMSH

-855 QAGRDRG
+855 QVEIEAPERPREEV
-862 SRETERRGQQAETKQ
+862 SRQR
-877 QSVDRH
+877 QSSSQWTDMNS
-883 ELTDRICL
+883 LT
-891 SSEGT
+891 G
-896 DSLEDSPPPQPR
+896 
-908 KPELPAKAKW
+908 
-918 TSEVSELVARMT
+918 EVSELVARMT

-1048 ESDYTQSPVEPS
+1048 ESDYTQSP
-1060 SMFYTPNPEQRNNP
+1060 
-1074 SRDSQSPV
+1074 SPV

-1112 HRMFISPECQPVQ
+1112 HRKCQPVQ

-1135 TVSQHAPSPLA
+1135 TVMVYLTW
-1146 SGLLDLADVSSI
+1146 LM
-1158 TCSPAQHQEWLGQE
+1158 SPAS
-1172 RLHPSPLNRRPP
+1172 RAHPP
-1184 PCYSTPRSPATAP
+1184 STRSATAP

-1224 RSLPPHTESFTT
+1224 RSLPPHTESFAT

-1243 TTDLSSVSQSP
+1243 TSP

-1265 TPTGVPE
+1265 TPTGIPE

-1328 MEEEEEEEGELEG
+1328 MEEEEEGELEG

-1449 LSGGPDSLE
+1449 L
-1458 ETDRAHSTLDEV
+1458 AHSTLDEV

-1567 SLSDPNQVRL
+1567 SLSDPNQ
-1577 RKNM
+1577 

>member
-15 VKNGGLPAQLHRY
+15 VKNGGLPAQLHMY
-28 TMEKNL
+28 TLQKNL
-34 HKMEKLLKN
+34 HKMEKLLKK

-66 GSVTELLLQFGA
+66 ASVTELLLQFGA
-78 DPNYRC
+78 DPNHRC
-84 EDRSTPVHAAVFSC
+84 EDRSTPVHAAVFAC

-124 DWAEVGAQEHSARML
+124 DWAEAGAQEHSARML
-139 EFLKSCVTHMHSL
+139 KFLKSCVTHMHSL
-152 SQSPQPREVR
+152 SQLPQPRELR
-162 RIPSSTSSKTL
+162 RTPTSTSSKTL

-182 LKSGGSDLHLNRNIT
+182 LKSGGSDLHLNRKIT

-212 LCIDKPGHA
+212 LCIDKPGYA

-241 EPLLSFTCGS
+241 EPLLSFSCGA

-263 RVTVKELQSLSSP
+263 RITVKELQSISP

-292 EYCSQLFHPYL
+292 EYCNQLFHPYL

-308 VSMSSDLLRVRLVYE
+308 VSMSSDLLRVRLVFE
-323 RVQVGSLH
+323 RVHVGSLH
-331 NLMHQRRA
+331 NLLHQRRA

-373 SSHSVLLTHPGVA
+373 SSHSILLTHPGVA

-394 VPSDNSHPRP
+394 VPSDNSHCRP

-416 WAAPEVIRRRPC
+416 WAAPEVIRQRPC

-483 RVGLQPRPQDR
+483 RVGLQPRPEDR

-507 DIKELSKIGG
+507 DMKEMSQVGG
-517 RRSGLYTDIG
+517 RRSGLYTDVG

-538 SAPVKEPADAGL
+538 SAPVKEPADL
-550 RPTTYADAQEGS
+550 RPTAYTDPQEGS

-569 TVDREIKDQLSQ
+569 TVDREIQDQLNE

-587 RETET
+587 RENETER
-592 GGEGGMTTDSE
+592 GEGEMTTDSE
-603 QPLFHRDISFR
+603 QPIFHRDISFR

-626 VVPSEPYSSQ
+626 VVPSEPYITQ

-646 EEEDEEEERTIMKE
+646 EEEEEERTIMKE
-660 RAVQPERPVSKKLS
+660 RAVQPECPVSGKLS

-696 NLADV
+696 NLAAV
-701 ETGRCRREP
+701 ETGRCRRQQARGA

-718 EGKDAQTPHVTSS
+718 EGKDAQTPHISSS
-731 ASISLSSTLSG
+731 ASTSLSSTLSG
-742 SACSYMSRA
+742 SVCSYMSRA

-775 LLKRG
+775 LLKGG
-780 ESRPLSAEELAA
+780 EARPISAEELAA

-797 PSEEYPNLECTTL
+797 PAEEYPNLECTT
-810 ECPSVEYP
+810 
-818 TLECTT
+818 
-824 SEGTSSEGEEMSH
+824 SEGTGSEGEEMSH
-837 YSSAQ
+837 YSSAP
-842 ENSFVNMRPKRQQ
+842 EDSFVNICPRRQQ

-862 SRETERRGQQAETKQ
+862 SRGTVRGGQQAETKQ
-877 QSVDRH
+877 QSVDRQ
-883 ELTDRICL
+883 ELTDRLCL

-896 DSLEDSPPPQPR
+896 ESLEDSPR
-908 KPELPAKAKW
+908 RPEIPAKAKW

-930 RGRLGVAVGPPA
+930 RGRLWVAVGPPA

-954 LGPAVG
+954 FGRAVE
-960 PPRPRQDPLGRSDNG
+960 PPRQDPLGRSDNG
-975 YRSSPAPAP
+975 YRSSPDP

-1032 GGVWEGAGQR
+1032 CGVWEGSGQR

-1096 AAASRTAP
+1096 GADSRTVP

-1112 HRMFISPECQPVQ
+1112 HGKYQPVQ
-1125 EVSEEIDINP
+1125 ESDEIDINP
-1135 TVSQHAPSPLA
+1135 TVSQHAPFPMA
-1146 SGLLDLADVSSI
+1146 SGLPDLADVSSI
-1158 TCSPAQHQEWLGQE
+1158 TCSPAQHHEWLGQE
-1172 RLHPSPLNRRPP
+1172 RLQPSPLNRRPP
-1184 PCYSTPRSPATAP
+1184 PCYSTPRSP
-1197 NYRAMGVTGEPIP
+1197 
-1210 PLPSLLDTSTWGST
+1210 
-1224 RSLPPHTESFTT
+1224 
-1236 ASLEASS
+1236 
-1243 TTDLSSVSQSP
+1243 
-1254 LMRDSSLEETD
+1254 
-1265 TPTGVPE
+1265 
-1272 FTTASSGE
+1272 
-1280 RQTTGPSQEG
+1280 
-1290 VGSTYTVPT
+1290 
-1299 TSQEREEEKN
+1299 
-1309 MACLEGE
+1309 
-1316 RGMSLAADREEE
+1316 
-1328 MEEEEEEEGELEG
+1328 
-1341 SDQGG
+1341 
-1346 CDGVDVD
+1346 
-1353 PMDEEPLDA
+1353 
-1362 SSSVL
+1362 
-1367 EGEDELVSDEE
+1367 EDELVSDEE
-1378 ELPDE
+1378 ELPGE

-1393 INDQSLI
+1393 INDQVLT
-1400 GEEDSVASTEQ
+1400 GEEGSVASTEQ
-1411 AETSGTH
+1411 AETSGAH
-1418 HGSTHSEDDHSGC
+1418 HGSTHSEDYLSGC

-1436 GAAAPVQQSQSKG
+1436 GAAAPVQQSQAKG

-1485 RCPGLVAH
+1485 KSPGLVAH
-1493 PKQPLGVCESQD
+1493 PKQQLGVCEPQV
-1505 EGEVSED
+1505 EGELNED

-1523 AERKGVDTNDLVEP
+1523 AERKGVDTDWTEP

-1549 GTWSQPHRVIVLE
+1549 ETWSQPHRVIVLE

-1567 SLSDPNQVRL
+1567 SQSDPNQVR
-1577 RKNM
+1577 KNM

>member
-28 TMEKNL
+28 TLEKNL
-34 HKMEKLLKN
+34 HKMEKLLQK

-66 GSVTELLLQFGA
+66 ASVTELLLQFGA
-78 DPNYRC
+78 DPNHRC
-84 EDRSTPVHAAVFSC
+84 EDRSTPVHAAVFAC

-124 DWAEVGAQEHSARML
+124 DWAEAGAQEHSARML
-139 EFLKSCVTHMHSL
+139 KFLKSCVNHMHSL
-152 SQSPQPREVR
+152 SQSPQPRELCR
-162 RIPSSTSSKTL
+162 TPTSSKTL

-182 LKSGGSDLHLNRNIT
+182 LKSGGSDLHLNRKIT

-212 LCIDKPGHA
+212 LCIDKPGYP

-241 EPLLSFTCGS
+241 EPLLSFSCGA

-263 RVTVKELQSLSSP
+263 RITVKELQSISP

-284 LDLMLIEL
+284 LDLILIEL
-292 EYCSQLFHPYL
+292 EYCNQLFHPYL

-308 VSMSSDLLRVRLVYE
+308 VSMSSDLMRVRLVFE
-323 RVQVGSLH
+323 RVHVGSLH
-331 NLMHQRRA
+331 NLLHQRRA

-363 HGRALVLRAL
+363 HSRALVLRAL
-373 SSHSVLLTHPGVA
+373 SSHSILLTHPGVA

-394 VPSDNSHPRP
+394 VPSDNSHRRP

-442 ELYTDSVPW
+442 ELYTDTVPW

-483 RVGLQPRPQDR
+483 RVGLQPRPEDR

-507 DIKELSKIGG
+507 DMKELSQVGAR

-538 SAPVKEPADAGL
+538 SAPVKEPADL
-550 RPTTYADAQEGS
+550 RPTAYTDPQEGS

-569 TVDREIKDQLSQ
+569 TVDREIQDQLSE

-587 RETET
+587 RENETER
-592 GGEGGMTTDSE
+592 GEGGMTTDSE
-603 QPLFHRDISFR
+603 QPIFHRDISFR

-626 VVPSEPYSSQ
+626 VVPSEPYNTQ

-646 EEEDEEEERTIMKE
+646 EEEEEEEERTIMKE
-660 RAVQPERPVSKKLS
+660 RAVQPERPVSGKLS

-696 NLADV
+696 NLATV
-701 ETGRCRREP
+701 ETGRSRQERGA

-718 EGKDAQTPHVTSS
+718 EGKDAQTPHISSS
-731 ASISLSSTLSG
+731 ASTSLSSTLSG
-742 SACSYMSRA
+742 SVCSYMSRA

-775 LLKRG
+775 LLKGG
-780 ESRPLSAEELAA
+780 ESMPLSAEELAA

-797 PSEEYPNLECTTL
+797 PAEEYPNLECTTL
-810 ECPSVEYP
+810 ECPSEEYP

-824 SEGTSSEGEEMSH
+824 SEGTGSEGEEMSH
-837 YSSAQ
+837 YSSAP
-842 ENSFVNMRPKRQQ
+842 EDSFVNLCPRRQQ
-855 QAGRDRG
+855 QVGRDGG
-862 SRETERRGQQAETKQ
+862 SRETVRRGPQAETKQ
-877 QSVDRH
+877 QSVDRQ
-883 ELTDRICL
+883 ELTDRLCL

-896 DSLEDSPPPQPR
+896 ESLEDSPRQ
-908 KPELPAKAKW
+908 PELPAKAKW

-954 LGPAVG
+954 FGRVVEP
-960 PPRPRQDPLGRSDNG
+960 PRQDPLGRSDNG
-975 YRSSPAPAP
+975 YRSAPDP
-984 ASQPQK
+984 ASKPQK

-1019 ADFHTVNRTFNMT
+1019 ADFHTVNRSFNMT
-1032 GGVWEGAGQR
+1032 CGVWEGSGQR

-1048 ESDYTQSPVEPS
+1048 ESDYTQSPVEAS

-1082 SSEEDL
+1082 SSEDDL

-1096 AAASRTAP
+1096 AADSRTVP
-1104 EEQTLETK
+1104 EEQKLETK
-1112 HRMFISPECQPVQ
+1112 HGKCQPVQ
-1125 EVSEEIDINP
+1125 ESDEIDINP
-1135 TVSQHAPSPLA
+1135 TVSQHAPFPMA
-1146 SGLLDLADVSSI
+1146 SGLPDLADVSSI
-1158 TCSPAQHQEWLGQE
+1158 TYSPAQHHEWLDQE
-1172 RLHPSPLNRRPP
+1172 RLQPSPLNRRPP
-1184 PCYSTPRSPATAP
+1184 PCYSTPCSPATAP

-1224 RSLPPHTESFTT
+1224 RSLPPHTESFAI
-1236 ASLEASS
+1236 ASLGAS
-1243 TTDLSSVSQSP
+1243 TTDLSRQTSP
-1254 LMRDSSLEETD
+1254 LMRDSSVEETG
-1265 TPTGVPE
+1265 THVGVSE

-1280 RQTTGPSQEG
+1280 RRTTGTSQEG

-1299 TSQEREEEKN
+1299 TSQEREEVEERESLEEKN
-1309 MACLEGE
+1309 MEYLEGE
-1316 RGMSLAADREEE
+1316 RGMSLAADRK
-1328 MEEEEEEEGELEG
+1328 ELEG
-1341 SDQGG
+1341 SDQGS
-1346 CDGVDVD
+1346 CAGVDVD
-1353 PMDEEPLDA
+1353 LMDEDPLDA

-1378 ELPDE
+1378 ELPGE
-1383 EETDHEDEEV
+1383 EETDHEDEDV
-1393 INDQSLI
+1393 INDQVLTD
-1400 GEEDSVASTEQ
+1400 EEGSVASTQQ
-1411 AETSGTH
+1411 AETSGAH
-1418 HGSTHSEDDHSGC
+1418 HGSTHSEDSLSGC

-1436 GAAAPVQQSQSKG
+1436 GAASSVQQSQAKG

-1470 LQGMLVERAAGHRVL
+1470 LQGMLVERAAGQRVL
-1485 RCPGLVAH
+1485 KSPGLVAH
-1493 PKQPLGVCESQD
+1493 PKQQLGVCEPQV
-1505 EGEVSED
+1505 EGELSED

-1523 AERKGVDTNDLVEP
+1523 AERKGVDTNDWTEP

-1549 GTWSQPHRVIVLE
+1549 ETWSQPHRVIVLE

-1567 SLSDPNQVRL
+1567 SQSDPNQVRL

>member
-28 TMEKNL
+28 TLERNL
-34 HKMEKLLKN
+34 HKMEKLLKK

-66 GSVTELLLQFGA
+66 ASVTELLLQFGA
-78 DPNYRC
+78 DPNHRC
-84 EDRSTPVHAAVFSC
+84 EDRSTPVHAAVFAC

-124 DWAEVGAQEHSARML
+124 DWAEAGAQEHSARML
-139 EFLKSCVTHMHSL
+139 KFLKSCVTHMHSL
-152 SQSPQPREVR
+152 SQSPQPRELR
-162 RIPSSTSSKTL
+162 RTPTSTSSKTL

-182 LKSGGSDLHLNRNIT
+182 LKSGGSDLHLNRKIT

-212 LCIDKPGHA
+212 LCIDKPGYA

-241 EPLLSFTCGS
+241 EPLLSFSCGA

-263 RVTVKELQSLSSP
+263 RITVKELQSISP

-292 EYCSQLFHPYL
+292 EYCNQLFHPYL

-308 VSMSSDLLRVRLVYE
+308 VSMSSDLMRVRLVFE
-323 RVQVGSLH
+323 RVHVGSLH
-331 NLMHQRRA
+331 NLLHRRRA

-357 EALLYL
+357 EALFYL

-373 SSHSVLLTHPGVA
+373 SSHSILLTHPGVA
-386 KLSGLGFM
+386 KISGLGFM
-394 VPSDNSHPRP
+394 VPSDNSHRRP

-428 TGKADLYSLCALIQ
+428 TGKADLYSLCAIIQ
-442 ELYTDSVPW
+442 ELYTDTVPW

-483 RVGLQPRPQDR
+483 RVGLQPRPEDR

-507 DIKELSKIGG
+507 DMKELSQVGG
-517 RRSGLYTDIG
+517 RRRSGLYTDVG

-538 SAPVKEPADAGL
+538 SAPVKKPADL
-550 RPTTYADAQEGS
+550 RPTAYTDPQEGS
-562 LGSSMDT
+562 LDSSMDT
-569 TVDREIKDQLSQ
+569 KVDREIQDQLNE

-587 RETET
+587 RENETE
-592 GGEGGMTTDSE
+592 GGEGGMSTDSE
-603 QPLFHRDISFR
+603 QPIFHRDISFR

-626 VVPSEPYSSQ
+626 VVPSEPYNTQ

-646 EEEDEEEERTIMKE
+646 EEEEEERTIMKE
-660 RAVQPERPVSKKLS
+660 RAVQPEHPVSGKIS

-696 NLADV
+696 NLATV
-701 ETGRCRREP
+701 ETGRSRRQQERGA

-718 EGKDAQTPHVTSS
+718 EGKDPQTPHISSS
-731 ASISLSSTLSG
+731 ASTSLSSTLSG
-742 SACSYMSRA
+742 SVCSYMSRA

-775 LLKRG
+775 LLKGG
-780 ESRPLSAEELAA
+780 ESMPLSAEELAA

-797 PSEEYPNLECTTL
+797 PAEEYPNLECTTL
-810 ECPSVEYP
+810 ECPSEEYP

-824 SEGTSSEGEEMSH
+824 SEGTGSEGEEMSH
-837 YSSAQ
+837 YSSAP
-842 ENSFVNMRPKRQQ
+842 EDSFVNICPRRQQ
-855 QAGRDRG
+855 QAGRDGG
-862 SRETERRGQQAETKQ
+862 SRGTVRGGLQAETKQ
-877 QSVDRH
+877 QSVDRQ
-883 ELTDRICL
+883 ELTDRLCL

-896 DSLEDSPPPQPR
+896 ESLEDSPRQ
-908 KPELPAKAKW
+908 PELPAKAKW

-942 SSDSEEMEDRQG
+942 SSDSEELEDRQG
-954 LGPAVG
+954 LGRVLE

-975 YRSSPAPAP
+975 YRSSPDP
-984 ASQPQK
+984 ASKPQK

-1019 ADFHTVNRTFNMT
+1019 ADFHTVNRSFNMT
-1032 GGVWEGAGQR
+1032 CGVWECSGQR

-1096 AAASRTAP
+1096 AADSRTVP
-1104 EEQTLETK
+1104 EEQKLETK
-1112 HRMFISPECQPVQ
+1112 HGKCQPVQ
-1125 EVSEEIDINP
+1125 ESDEIDINP
-1135 TVSQHAPSPLA
+1135 TVSQQAPFPMA
-1146 SGLLDLADVSSI
+1146 SGLPDLADVSSI
-1158 TCSPAQHQEWLGQE
+1158 MCSPAQHHEWLGQE
-1172 RLHPSPLNRRPP
+1172 RLQPSPLNRRPP

-1224 RSLPPHTESFTT
+1224 RSLPPHTESFAI
-1236 ASLEASS
+1236 ASLGAS
-1243 TTDLSSVSQSP
+1243 TTDLSRQTSP
-1254 LMRDSSLEETD
+1254 LMRDSLEESGTHV
-1265 TPTGVPE
+1265 GVSE

-1280 RQTTGPSQEG
+1280 RRTTGTSQEG
-1290 VGSTYTVPT
+1290 VGSTYTVPI
-1299 TSQEREEEKN
+1299 TSQEREEVEERESLEEKN
-1309 MACLEGE
+1309 MEYLEGE
-1316 RGMSLAADREEE
+1316 RGMSLAADRTE
-1328 MEEEEEEEGELEG
+1328 ELEG
-1341 SDQGG
+1341 SDQGS
-1346 CDGVDVD
+1346 CAGVDVD
-1353 PMDEEPLDA
+1353 LMDEDPLDA

-1378 ELPDE
+1378 ELPGE
-1383 EETDHEDEEV
+1383 KETDHEDV
-1393 INDQSLI
+1393 INDQVLTD
-1400 GEEDSVASTEQ
+1400 EEGSVASTQQ
-1411 AETSGTH
+1411 AETSGAH
-1418 HGSTHSEDDHSGC
+1418 HGSTHSEDYLSGC

-1436 GAAAPVQQSQSKG
+1436 GAAASVQQSQAKG

-1458 ETDRAHSTLDEV
+1458 ETDR
-1470 LQGMLVERAAGHRVL
+1470 
-1485 RCPGLVAH
+1485 
-1493 PKQPLGVCESQD
+1493 LGVCEPQV
-1505 EGEVSED
+1505 EGELSED
-1512 AGCPGGDRAEV
+1512 AGCPGGDRTEV
-1523 AERKGVDTNDLVEP
+1523 AERKGVDTNDWTEP

-1549 GTWSQPHRVIVLE
+1549 ETWSQPHRVIVLE

-1567 SLSDPNQVRL
+1567 SQSDPNQVRM
-1577 RKNM
+1577 RM

>member
-28 TMEKNL
+28 TLEKNL
-34 HKMEKLLKN
+34 HKMEKLLQK

-66 GSVTELLLQFGA
+66 ASVTELLLQFGA
-78 DPNYRC
+78 DPNHRC
-84 EDRSTPVHAAVFSC
+84 EDRSTPVHAAVFAC

-124 DWAEVGAQEHSARML
+124 DWAEAGAQEHSARML
-139 EFLKSCVTHMHSL
+139 KFLKSCVNHMHSL
-152 SQSPQPREVR
+152 SQSPQPRELCR
-162 RIPSSTSSKTL
+162 TPTSSKTL

-182 LKSGGSDLHLNRNIT
+182 LKSGGSDLHLNRKIT

-212 LCIDKPGHA
+212 LCIDKPGYP

-241 EPLLSFTCGS
+241 EPLLSFSCGA

-263 RVTVKELQSLSSP
+263 RITVKELQSISP

-284 LDLMLIEL
+284 LDLILIEL
-292 EYCSQLFHPYL
+292 EYCNQLFHPYL

-308 VSMSSDLLRVRLVYE
+308 VSMSSDLMRVRLVFE
-323 RVQVGSLH
+323 RVHVGSLH
-331 NLMHQRRA
+331 NLLHQRRA

-363 HGRALVLRAL
+363 HSRALVLRAL
-373 SSHSVLLTHPGVA
+373 SSHSILLTHPGVA

-394 VPSDNSHPRP
+394 VPSDNSHRRP

-442 ELYTDSVPW
+442 ELYTDTVPW

-483 RVGLQPRPQDR
+483 RVGLQPRPEDR

-507 DIKELSKIGG
+507 DMKELSQVGAR

-538 SAPVKEPADAGL
+538 SAPVKEPADL
-550 RPTTYADAQEGS
+550 RPTAYTDPQEGS

-569 TVDREIKDQLSQ
+569 TVDREIQDQLSE

-587 RETET
+587 RENETER
-592 GGEGGMTTDSE
+592 GEGGMTTDSE
-603 QPLFHRDISFR
+603 QPIFHRDISFR

-626 VVPSEPYSSQ
+626 VVPSEPYNTQ

-646 EEEDEEEERTIMKE
+646 EEEEEEEERTIMKE
-660 RAVQPERPVSKKLS
+660 RAVQPERPVSGKLS

-696 NLADV
+696 NLATV
-701 ETGRCRREP
+701 ETGRSRQERGA

-718 EGKDAQTPHVTSS
+718 EGKDAQTPHISSS
-731 ASISLSSTLSG
+731 ASTSLSSTLSG
-742 SACSYMSRA
+742 SVCSYMSRA

-775 LLKRG
+775 LLKGG
-780 ESRPLSAEELAA
+780 ESMPLSAEELAA

-797 PSEEYPNLECTTL
+797 PAEEYPNLECTTL
-810 ECPSVEYP
+810 ECPSEEYP

-824 SEGTSSEGEEMSH
+824 SEGTGSEGEEMSH
-837 YSSAQ
+837 YSSAP
-842 ENSFVNMRPKRQQ
+842 EDSFVNLCPRRQQ
-855 QAGRDRG
+855 QVGRDGG
-862 SRETERRGQQAETKQ
+862 SRETVRRGPQAETKQ
-877 QSVDRH
+877 QSVDRQ
-883 ELTDRICL
+883 ELTDRLCL

-896 DSLEDSPPPQPR
+896 ESLEDSPRQ
-908 KPELPAKAKW
+908 PELPAKAKW

-954 LGPAVG
+954 FGRVVEP
-960 PPRPRQDPLGRSDNG
+960 PRQDPLGRSDNG
-975 YRSSPAPAP
+975 YRSAPDP
-984 ASQPQK
+984 ASKPQK

-1019 ADFHTVNRTFNMT
+1019 ADFHTVNRSFNMT
-1032 GGVWEGAGQR
+1032 CGVWEGSGQR

-1048 ESDYTQSPVEPS
+1048 ESDYTQSPVEAS

-1082 SSEEDL
+1082 SSEDDL

-1096 AAASRTAP
+1096 AADSRTVP
-1104 EEQTLETK
+1104 EEQKLETK
-1112 HRMFISPECQPVQ
+1112 HGMFISLECQPVQ
-1125 EVSEEIDINP
+1125 ESDEIDINP
-1135 TVSQHAPSPLA
+1135 TVSQHAPFPMA
-1146 SGLLDLADVSSI
+1146 SGLPDLADVSSI
-1158 TCSPAQHQEWLGQE
+1158 TYSPAQHHEWLDQE
-1172 RLHPSPLNRRPP
+1172 RLQPSPLNRRPP
-1184 PCYSTPRSPATAP
+1184 PCYSTPCSPATAP

-1224 RSLPPHTESFTT
+1224 RSLPPHTESFAI
-1236 ASLEASS
+1236 ASLGAS
-1243 TTDLSSVSQSP
+1243 TTDLSRQTSP
-1254 LMRDSSLEETD
+1254 LMRDSSVEETG
-1265 TPTGVPE
+1265 THVGVSE

-1280 RQTTGPSQEG
+1280 RRTTGTSQEG

-1299 TSQEREEEKN
+1299 TSQEREEVEERESLEEKN
-1309 MACLEGE
+1309 MEYLEGE
-1316 RGMSLAADREEE
+1316 RGMSLAADRK
-1328 MEEEEEEEGELEG
+1328 ELEG
-1341 SDQGG
+1341 SDQGS
-1346 CDGVDVD
+1346 CAGVDVD
-1353 PMDEEPLDA
+1353 LMDEDPLDA

-1378 ELPDE
+1378 ELPGE
-1383 EETDHEDEEV
+1383 EETDHEDEDV
-1393 INDQSLI
+1393 INDQVLTD
-1400 GEEDSVASTEQ
+1400 EEGSVASTQQ
-1411 AETSGTH
+1411 AETSGAH
-1418 HGSTHSEDDHSGC
+1418 HGSTHSEDSLSGC

-1436 GAAAPVQQSQSKG
+1436 GAASSVQQSQAKG

-1458 ETDRAHSTLDEV
+1458 ETDR
-1470 LQGMLVERAAGHRVL
+1470 
-1485 RCPGLVAH
+1485 
-1493 PKQPLGVCESQD
+1493 LGVCEPQV
-1505 EGEVSED
+1505 EGELSED

-1523 AERKGVDTNDLVEP
+1523 AERKGVDTNDWTEP

-1549 GTWSQPHRVIVLE
+1549 ETWSQPHRVIVLE

-1567 SLSDPNQVRL
+1567 SQSDPNQVRL